1 MNEEEQ
7 IPAAEEE
14 DALPA
19 PEHEPSIEELAEIED
34 EGPTVAVPTQV
45 QRLIA
50 TGKARGF
57 VTTEE
62 ILMAVPKP
70 EEEVGQ
76 LDEIYAEL
84 FEAGVEV
91 LDAIPAIRA
100 PATPAAAAPRRPA
113 PEAEG
118 VGIEDPVRLYLQE
131 IGRVALLNAA
141 EEYEMARRIAE
152 ANQASEILLGQEAHQ
167 CLLADEEADPEARMS
182 AADRD
187 SRAALVSLGEKTAGV
202 FCPGRLLSREEL
214 EEIVERGD
222 QARKRLT
229 EANLRLVVSVAKRY
243 IGRGMSLLDLVQ
255 EGNVGLLRAVEKFD
269 HSKGYKFSTYATWW
283 IRQAITRALADQ
295 ARTIRIPVHMVEMI
309 NRLTRASRRLQ
320 QALGRDPSSQELADE
335 VGLPM
340 EKVLAIL
347 KTSMEPISLEMP
359 VGQEDDS
366 HLGDFIEDQKIRE
379 PDDEASRK
387 LLREQ
392 LRQVLDSL
400 SEREREVLAMRF
412 GLQDGHIR
420 TLEEVGQAF
429 GVTRERIRQI
439 EVKALRKL
447 RHPTRSKKL
456 RDYLET

>member
-1 MNEEEQ
+1 MSVSET
-7 IPAAEEE
+7 
-14 DALPA
+14 DHLPD
-19 PEHEPSIEELAEIED
+19 HEPSPEELAAIEAAAA
-34 EGPTVAVPTQV
+34 PPLPVPSSV
-45 QRLIA
+45 QKLLEA
-50 TGKARGF
+50 GKARGY

-62 ILMAVPKP
+62 ILKTVPHP
-70 EEEVGQ
+70 EDEVGR

-84 FEAGVEV
+84 FEAGIEV
-91 LDAIPAIRA
+91 FDEPPAVAREKE
-100 PATPAAAAPRRPA
+100 AAAIAVERQV

-118 VGIEDPVRLYLQE
+118 IGIEDPVRLYLQE
-131 IGRVALLNAA
+131 IGRVALLTG
-141 EEYEMARRIAE
+141 EEELEMARHIAE
-152 ANQASEILLGQEAHQ
+152 ANLVSEILLG
-167 CLLADEEADPEARMS
+167 EEAGRILEADAQLPPERSMPPLE
-182 AADRD
+182 RK
-187 SRAALVSLGEKTAGV
+187 SREAMVRQGV
-202 FCPGRLLSREEL
+202 KVRGVLSRGRTLDQEKL
-214 EEIVERGD
+214 EAMLAQGD
-222 QARKRLT
+222 IARKRLT

-243 IGRGMSLLDLVQ
+243 IGRGMSLLDLIQ

-269 HSKGYKFSTYATWW
+269 YSKGYKFSTYATWW

-309 NRLTRASRRLQ
+309 NRLARASRRLQ
-320 QALGRDPSSQELADE
+320 QDLGRDPTPQELADE
-335 VGLPM
+335 VGLSLD
-340 EKVLAIL
+340 KVLAIL

-359 VGQEDDS
+359 VGQEEDS

-400 SEREREVLAMRF
+400 SEREREVLSMRF

>member
-1 MNEEEQ
+1 
-7 IPAAEEE
+7 
-14 DALPA
+14 
-19 PEHEPSIEELAEIED
+19 
-34 EGPTVAVPTQV
+34 
-45 QRLIA
+45 
-50 TGKARGF
+50 

-62 ILMAVPKP
+62 ILLAVPRP

-84 FEAGVEV
+84 FEAGIEV
-91 LDAIPAIRA
+91 LDATPAIRERAA
-100 PATPAAAAPRRPA
+100 PVAAIPRRPA
-113 PEAEG
+113 PELEG

-131 IGRVALLNAA
+131 IGRVALLTA
-141 EEYEMARRIAE
+141 EEEAEMARRIAD
-152 ANQASEILLGQEAHQ
+152 ATMASEILLGQEAQ
-167 CLLADEEADPEARMS
+167 QSLLADDQAAPDERMPAIERRDREALA
-182 AADRD
+182 
-187 SRAALVSLGEKTAGV
+187 VQGEKAACA
-202 FCPGRLLSREEL
+202 FCQDRPLRRAEL
-214 EEIVERGD
+214 EEVVERGD

-243 IGRGMSLLDLVQ
+243 IGRGMSLLDLIQ

-309 NRLTRASRRLQ
+309 NRLSRASRRLQ
-320 QALGRDPSSQELADE
+320 QFLGRDPTPQELADE

-340 EKVLAIL
+340 DKVLAIL

-400 SEREREVLAMRF
+400 SDREREVLSMRF